1 MLTRFSIFSPEFAL
15 LFSLSLSVS
24 QTRSDFEVRH
34 LSTQRLRSEII
45 RLSSAML
52 IDEYVFF
59 FFFFLL
65 AKWIGTALIS
75 FFAVLILMGGGEEGR
90 VLKLLSGLIS

>member
-1 MLTRFSIFSPEFAL
+1 
-15 LFSLSLSVS
+15 
-24 QTRSDFEVRH
+24 
-34 LSTQRLRSEII
+34 
-45 RLSSAML
+45 ML

-59 FFFFLL
+59 LFFFLL